1 MSSCPGCKT
10 RKMSGDEMLHMGY
23 DDDDGVYHQS

>member
-23 DDDDGVYHQS
+23 DDDGVYH